1 MQTLSDFEKW
11 LDAFYSANPYYHE
24 IKAALKRYYTLLD
37 NYQGKRISN
46 VMLITNDGRMI
57 TSALGSDTF
66 DLDIF
71 SAMLSAINSFVQD
84 TLKGTNADSTGMSYG
99 NYNIQI
105 ERGKDCFLA
114 VLLNGPYTQ
123 EIKDRSRR
131 ILVEI
136 EKRYSTVLASWDGNT
151 SYFTGLD
158 VYINKYLVE
167 YTQSMQTQDT
177 QAKNIKW
184 EKT

>member
-11 LDAFYSANPYYHE
+11 LDAFYSANPYYDE

-37 NYQGKRISN
+37 NYHGKRISN

-57 TSALGSDTF
+57 TSALGSDTL

-71 SAMLSAINSFVQD
+71 SAMLTAINNFVQD
-84 TLKGTNADSTGMSYG
+84 TLKGSDSDSTAMSYG

-105 ERGKDCFLA
+105 ERGKDCFIA
-114 VLLNGPYTQ
+114 VLLNGPYTL
-123 EIKDRSRR
+123 EIRNRSQR
-131 ILVEI
+131 IMVEI
-136 EKRYSTVLASWDGNT
+136 EKRYCTVLSNWDGNT

-167 YTQSMQTQDT
+167 YTQSMQQNTP
-177 QAKNIKW
+177 AKNVSW